1 MKNNQPS
8 NSSSLSRIEKKKS
21 NKSKKTSSTK
31 STKRK
36 KILLYTL
43 AFVIIAGVGSF
54 IFRKEL
60 MIFGFDNVVAPAIE
74 QTLKESYVPLE
85 EAGDSGSQTTTT
97 ASDNEHPFSL
107 LLLGT
112 DQRGKENGLSDS
124 IIYTVIRPED
134 NKALF
139 VSIPRDSFAEI
150 IGAENVKG
158 ARKKNKINSAHSYGG
173 PQMSVDTV
181 KNLLNV
187 PIEYYAT
194 INFNGLVGVTDALGG
209 VELPI
214 TKVIENKSPDHEK
227 LRIEP
232 NKPIY
237 SGEEALMYVRYRED
251 SDFKRTERQR
261 IFLKSALDRMKKID
275 NILNI
280 QNIIEIAGSN
290 FKTNMKSDFIL
301 DLAKKVIIE
310 GGTPEITSHMM
321 QGEGS
326 HTDQW
331 YYILDEDDIKHTHDM
346 IEIWLDPEST
356 EAELVTASEDIAA

>member
-1 MKNNQPS
+1 MKNNQSTPPPAS
-8 NSSSLSRIEKKKS
+8 YALSRIEKKKVKK
-21 NKSKKTSSTK
+21 NKISKKM
-31 STKRK
+31 
-36 KILLYTL
+36 KIWYFSL
-43 AFVIIAGVGSF
+43 AIVLIVGLGSF

-60 MIFGFDNVVAPAIE
+60 MIFGFDNVVVPTIE
-74 QTLKESYVPLE
+74 HTLDESYVPLKE
-85 EAGDSGSQTTTT
+85 TEDDGIQAMTE
-97 ASDNEHPFSL
+97 NKNRPFSI

-112 DQRGKENGLSDS
+112 DQSGKENGLSDS
-124 IIYTVIRPED
+124 IIYTVIRPE
-134 NKALF
+134 NHKALL
-139 VSIPRDSFAEI
+139 VSIPRDSYAEI
-150 IGAENVKG
+150 IGAENIKG
-158 ARKKNKINSAHSYGG
+158 ARKETKINAAHSYGG

-181 KNLLNV
+181 KNLLNA
-187 PIEYYAT
+187 PIDYYAT

-209 VELPI
+209 VVLPI

-237 SGEEALMYVRYRED
+237 SGKEALMYVRYRED

-261 IFLKSALDRMKKID
+261 IFLKAALDRMKRID

-301 DLAKKVIIE
+301 DLAKKVILE
-310 GGTPEITSHMM
+310 GGTPEITSHML
-321 QGEGS
+321 QGEGK

-331 YYILDEDDIKHTHDM
+331 YYILDENDVKRTHEM
-346 IEIWLDPEST
+346 IEIWLNPEST
-356 EAELVTASEDIAA
+356 EADLITASKDEAA

>member
-1 MKNNQPS
+1 MKNKQSTQPPAS
-8 NSSSLSRIEKKKS
+8 FALSRIEKKKVKR
-21 NKSKKTSSTK
+21 NKISKKM
-31 STKRK
+31 
-36 KILLYTL
+36 KIWYISIAIVLLIGL
-43 AFVIIAGVGSF
+43 GSF

-60 MIFGFDNVVAPAIE
+60 MIFGFDNVVAPTIE
-74 QTLKESYVPLE
+74 HTLNESYVPLE
-85 EAGDSGSQTTTT
+85 DTGEPGLQATTENK
-97 ASDNEHPFSL
+97 DRPFSI

-124 IIYTVIRPED
+124 IIYTVLRPQD
-134 NKALF
+134 HKALL
-139 VSIPRDSFAEI
+139 VSIPRDSYAEI
-150 IGAENVKG
+150 IGADNIKG
-158 ARKKNKINSAHSYGG
+158 ARKETKINAAHSYGG

-181 KNLLNV
+181 KNLLNA
-187 PIEYYAT
+187 PIDYYAT

-209 VELPI
+209 VVLPI

-237 SGEEALMYVRYRED
+237 SGKEALMYVRYRED

-261 IFLKSALDRMKKID
+261 IFLKAALDRMKRID

-301 DLAKKVIIE
+301 DLAKMVILE
-310 GGTPEITSHMM
+310 GGTPKITSHML
-321 QGEGS
+321 QGEGK

-331 YYILDEDDIKHTHDM
+331 YYILDENDVKRTHDM
-346 IEIWLDPEST
+346 IEIWLNPEST
-356 EAELVTASEDIAA
+356 EADLITSSKDDAA

>member
-1 MKNNQPS
+1 MKNNQITHAS
-8 NSSSLSRIEKKKS
+8 TLSRIEKRKVKQTKINKK
-21 NKSKKTSSTK
+21 
-31 STKRK
+31 K
-36 KILLYTL
+36 KIWLFSL
-43 AFVIIAGVGSF
+43 AIVLIAGLGSF
-54 IFRKEL
+54 VFRKEL
-60 MIFGFDNVVAPAIE
+60 MIFGFNNVVAPTIE
-74 QTLKESYVPLE
+74 DTLDNSYVPLKEAEDPGLQPTAE
-85 EAGDSGSQTTTT
+85 EN
-97 ASDNEHPFSL
+97 SDRPFSI

-112 DQRGKENGLSDS
+112 DQRGNENGLSDS
-124 IIYTVIRPED
+124 IIYSVIRPND
-134 NKALF
+134 HKALL
-139 VSIPRDSFAEI
+139 VSIPRDSYTEI
-150 IGAENVKG
+150 IGAENIKG
-158 ARKKNKINSAHSYGG
+158 ARKNTKINAAHSYGG

-214 TKVIENKSPDHEK
+214 TKVIENKSPLHEK

-261 IFLKSALDRMKKID
+261 IFLKSALDRMKRID

-301 DLAKKVIIE
+301 DLAKKVLLE
-310 GGTPEITSHMM
+310 GRTPEITSHML

-331 YYILDEDDIKHTHDM
+331 YYMLDENDVKRTHDM
-346 IEIWLDPEST
+346 IEIWLDPDST
-356 EAELVTASEDIAA
+356 ETDLTTASMDIAA

>member
-1 MKNNQPS
+1 MKNKQSTHPPAS
-8 NSSSLSRIEKKKS
+8 FALSRIEKKKGKK
-21 NKSKKTSSTK
+21 NKISKKM
-31 STKRK
+31 
-36 KILLYTL
+36 KIWYFSIATLLL
-43 AFVIIAGVGSF
+43 VGLGSF

-60 MIFGFDNVVAPAIE
+60 MIFGFDNVVAPTIE
-74 QTLKESYVPLE
+74 HTLEESYVPLE
-85 EAGDSGSQTTTT
+85 DTEESGLQATTENK
-97 ASDNEHPFSL
+97 DRPFSI

-124 IIYTVIRPED
+124 IIYTVIRPVD
-134 NKALF
+134 HKALL
-139 VSIPRDSFAEI
+139 VSIPRDSYTEI
-150 IGAENVKG
+150 IGAENIKG
-158 ARKKNKINSAHSYGG
+158 ARKETKINAAHSYGG

-181 KNLLNV
+181 KNLLNA
-187 PIEYYAT
+187 PIDYYAT

-209 VELPI
+209 VVLPI

-237 SGEEALMYVRYRED
+237 SGKEALMYVRYRED

-261 IFLKSALDRMKKID
+261 IFLKAALDRMKRID

-301 DLAKKVIIE
+301 DLAKKVILE
-310 GGTPEITSHMM
+310 GGTPEITSHML
-321 QGEGS
+321 QGEGK

-331 YYILDEDDIKHTHDM
+331 YYILDENDVKRTHDM
-346 IEIWLDPEST
+346 IEIWLNPEST
-356 EAELVTASEDIAA
+356 EADLITTSKDDAA

>member
-1 MKNNQPS
+1 MKNNQSTPPPAS
-8 NSSSLSRIEKKKS
+8 YALSRIEKKKVKK
-21 NKSKKTSSTK
+21 NKISKKM
-31 STKRK
+31 
-36 KILLYTL
+36 KIWYFSL
-43 AFVIIAGVGSF
+43 AIVLIVGLGSF

-60 MIFGFDNVVAPAIE
+60 MIFGFDNVVAPTIE
-74 QTLKESYVPLE
+74 HTLDESYVPLKE
-85 EAGDSGSQTTTT
+85 TEDDGIQAMTE
-97 ASDNEHPFSL
+97 NKNRPFSI

-134 NKALF
+134 HKALL
-139 VSIPRDSFAEI
+139 VSIPRDSYAEI
-150 IGAENVKG
+150 IGAENIKG
-158 ARKKNKINSAHSYGG
+158 ARKETKINAAHSYGG

-181 KNLLNV
+181 KNLLNA
-187 PIEYYAT
+187 PIDYYAT

-209 VELPI
+209 VVLPI

-237 SGEEALMYVRYRED
+237 SGKEALMYVRYRED

-261 IFLKSALDRMKKID
+261 IFLKAALDRMKRID

-280 QNIIEIAGSN
+280 QNIIETAGSN

-301 DLAKKVIIE
+301 DLAKKVILE
-310 GGTPEITSHMM
+310 GGTPEITSHML
-321 QGEGS
+321 QGEGK

-331 YYILDEDDIKHTHDM
+331 YYILDENDVKRTHEM
-346 IEIWLDPEST
+346 IEIWLNPEST
-356 EAELVTASEDIAA
+356 EADLITASKDEAA

>member
-1 MKNNQPS
+1 MKNKQSTHPPAS
-8 NSSSLSRIEKKKS
+8 FALSRIEKKKVKK
-21 NKSKKTSSTK
+21 NKISKKM
-31 STKRK
+31 
-36 KILLYTL
+36 KIWYFSIATLLL
-43 AFVIIAGVGSF
+43 VGLGSF

-60 MIFGFDNVVAPAIE
+60 MIFGFNNVVAPTIE
-74 QTLKESYVPLE
+74 HTLEESYVPLE
-85 EAGDSGSQTTTT
+85 DTEESGLQATTENK
-97 ASDNEHPFSL
+97 DRPFSI

-124 IIYTVIRPED
+124 IIYTVIRPVD
-134 NKALF
+134 HKALL
-139 VSIPRDSFAEI
+139 VSIPRDSYTEI
-150 IGAENVKG
+150 IGAENIKG
-158 ARKKNKINSAHSYGG
+158 ARKETKINAAHSYGG

-181 KNLLNV
+181 KNLLNA
-187 PIEYYAT
+187 PIDYYAT

-209 VELPI
+209 VVLPI

-237 SGEEALMYVRYRED
+237 SGKEALMYVRYRED

-261 IFLKSALDRMKKID
+261 IFLKAALDRMKRID

-301 DLAKKVIIE
+301 DLAKKVILE
-310 GGTPEITSHMM
+310 GGTPEITSHML
-321 QGEGS
+321 QGEGK

-331 YYILDEDDIKHTHDM
+331 YYILDENDVKRTHDM
-346 IEIWLDPEST
+346 IEIWLNPEST
-356 EAELVTASEDIAA
+356 EADLITASKDDAA

>member
-1 MKNNQPS
+1 MKNKQSTHPPAS
-8 NSSSLSRIEKKKS
+8 FTLSRIEKKKVKKS
-21 NKSKKTSSTK
+21 NKISKKM
-31 STKRK
+31 
-36 KILLYTL
+36 KIWYFSL
-43 AFVIIAGVGSF
+43 AIVLIAGLGSF

-60 MIFGFDNVVAPAIE
+60 MIFGFDNVVAPTIE
-74 QTLKESYVPLE
+74 HTLNESYVPLE
-85 EAGDSGSQTTTT
+85 DTEDPGAQATTTENKN
-97 ASDNEHPFSL
+97 DPFSI

-124 IIYTVIRPED
+124 IIYTVIRPLD
-134 NKALF
+134 HKALL
-139 VSIPRDSFAEI
+139 VSIPRDSFTEI
-150 IGAENVKG
+150 IGAEHIKG
-158 ARKKNKINSAHSYGG
+158 ARTKTKINAAHSYGG

-181 KNLLNV
+181 KNLLNA
-187 PIEYYAT
+187 PIDYYAT

-209 VELPI
+209 VVLPI
-214 TKVIENKSPDHEK
+214 TKVIENKNPIHEK

-237 SGEEALMYVRYRED
+237 SGKEALMYVRYRED

-261 IFLKSALDRMKKID
+261 IYLKSALERMKRLD

-301 DLAKKVIIE
+301 DLAKKVILE
-310 GGTPEITSHMM
+310 GGTPEITSHML
-321 QGEGS
+321 QGEGK

-331 YYILDEDDIKHTHDM
+331 YYILDENDVKHTHDM
-346 IEIWLDPEST
+346 IEIWLNPEST
-356 EAELVTASEDIAA
+356 EADLITASKDDDA

>member
-1 MKNNQPS
+1 MKTIQPTH
-8 NSSSLSRIEKKKS
+8 SSTLSRIEKKKA
-21 NKSKKTSSTK
+21 KKTK
-31 STKRK
+31 ITKRK
-36 KILLYTL
+36 KIWLFTL
-43 AFVIIAGVGSF
+43 AFVIIAGLGSF
-54 IFRKEL
+54 VFRKEL
-60 MIFGFDNVVAPAIE
+60 MSFGFDNVVVPTIE
-74 QTLKESYVPLE
+74 RTLNGSYVPLE
-85 EAGDSGSQTTTT
+85 GTEDSTLPTIEDKDQ
-97 ASDNEHPFSL
+97 PFSL

-124 IIYTVIRPED
+124 IIYTVIRPKD
-134 NKALF
+134 HKALF
-139 VSIPRDSFAEI
+139 VSIPRDSYTEI
-150 IGAENVKG
+150 IGAENIKG
-158 ARKKNKINSAHSYGG
+158 ARSKTKINAAHSYGG

-194 INFNGLVGVTDALGG
+194 INFNGLMEITDALGG

-237 SGEEALMYVRYRED
+237 SGKEALMYVRYRED

-261 IFLKSALDRMKKID
+261 IYLKSALDRMKRID

-290 FKTNMKSDFIL
+290 FKTNMKSDFLL
-301 DLAKKVIIE
+301 DLAKKVILD
-310 GGTPEITSHMM
+310 GGTPEITSHML
-321 QGEGS
+321 QGVGS

-331 YYILDEDDIKHTHDM
+331 YYILDEKDVLQTHEM
-346 IEIWLDPEST
+346 IEIWLNPEST
-356 EAELVTASEDIAA
+356 ETDLTTASKADAA

>member
-1 MKNNQPS
+1 MKNKQSTHPPAS
-8 NSSSLSRIEKKKS
+8 FALSRIEKKKVKK
-21 NKSKKTSSTK
+21 NKISKKMKMWYFSIAT
-31 STKRK
+31 
-36 KILLYTL
+36 LLL
-43 AFVIIAGVGSF
+43 VGLGSF

-60 MIFGFDNVVAPAIE
+60 MIFGFDNVVAPTIE
-74 QTLKESYVPLE
+74 HTLEESYVPLE
-85 EAGDSGSQTTTT
+85 DTEESGLQATTENK
-97 ASDNEHPFSL
+97 DRPFSI

-124 IIYTVIRPED
+124 IIYTVIRPID
-134 NKALF
+134 HKALL
-139 VSIPRDSFAEI
+139 VSIPRDSYTEI
-150 IGAENVKG
+150 IGAENIKG
-158 ARKKNKINSAHSYGG
+158 ARKETKINAAHSYGG

-181 KNLLNV
+181 KNLLNA
-187 PIEYYAT
+187 PIDYYAT

-209 VELPI
+209 VVLPI

-237 SGEEALMYVRYRED
+237 SGKEALMYVRYRED

-261 IFLKSALDRMKKID
+261 IFLKAALDRMKRID

-301 DLAKKVIIE
+301 DLAKKVILE
-310 GGTPEITSHMM
+310 GGTPEITSHML
-321 QGEGS
+321 QGEGK

-331 YYILDEDDIKHTHDM
+331 YYILDENDVKRTHDM
-346 IEIWLDPEST
+346 IEIWLNPEST
-356 EAELVTASEDIAA
+356 EADLITASKDDAA

>member
-1 MKNNQPS
+1 MKNKQSTHPPAS
-8 NSSSLSRIEKKKS
+8 FALSRIEKKKVKK
-21 NKSKKTSSTK
+21 NKISKKM
-31 STKRK
+31 
-36 KILLYTL
+36 KIWYFSIATLLL
-43 AFVIIAGVGSF
+43 VGLGSF

-60 MIFGFDNVVAPAIE
+60 MIFGFDNVVAPTIE
-74 QTLKESYVPLE
+74 HTLEESYVPLKDTE
-85 EAGDSGSQTTTT
+85 ESGLQAT
-97 ASDNEHPFSL
+97 AENKDRPFSI

-124 IIYTVIRPED
+124 IIYTVIRPVD
-134 NKALF
+134 HKALL
-139 VSIPRDSFAEI
+139 VSIPRDSYTEI
-150 IGAENVKG
+150 IGAENIKG
-158 ARKKNKINSAHSYGG
+158 ARKETKINAAHSYGG

-181 KNLLNV
+181 KNLLNA
-187 PIEYYAT
+187 PIDYYAT

-209 VELPI
+209 VVLPI

-237 SGEEALMYVRYRED
+237 SGKEALMYVRYRED

-261 IFLKSALDRMKKID
+261 IFLKAALDRMKRID

-301 DLAKKVIIE
+301 DLAKKVILE
-310 GGTPEITSHMM
+310 GGTPEITSHML
-321 QGEGS
+321 QGEGK

-331 YYILDEDDIKHTHDM
+331 YYILDENDVKRTHDM
-346 IEIWLDPEST
+346 IEIWLNPEST
-356 EAELVTASEDIAA
+356 EADLITASKDDAA

>member
-1 MKNNQPS
+1 MKNKQSTHPPAS
-8 NSSSLSRIEKKKS
+8 FALSRIEKKKVKK
-21 NKSKKTSSTK
+21 NKISKKM
-31 STKRK
+31 
-36 KILLYTL
+36 KIWYFSIATLLL
-43 AFVIIAGVGSF
+43 VGLGSF

-60 MIFGFDNVVAPAIE
+60 MIFGFDNVVAPTIE
-74 QTLKESYVPLE
+74 HTLEESYVPLE
-85 EAGDSGSQTTTT
+85 DTEESGLQATTENK
-97 ASDNEHPFSL
+97 DRPFSI

-124 IIYTVIRPED
+124 IIYTVIRPID
-134 NKALF
+134 HKALL
-139 VSIPRDSFAEI
+139 VSIPRDSYTEI
-150 IGAENVKG
+150 IGAENIKG
-158 ARKKNKINSAHSYGG
+158 ARKETKINAAHSYGG

-181 KNLLNV
+181 KNLLNA
-187 PIEYYAT
+187 PIDYYAT

-209 VELPI
+209 VVLPI

-237 SGEEALMYVRYRED
+237 SGKEALMYVRYRED

-261 IFLKSALDRMKKID
+261 IFLKAALDRMKRID

-301 DLAKKVIIE
+301 DLAKKVILE
-310 GGTPEITSHMM
+310 GGTPEITSHML
-321 QGEGS
+321 QGEGK

-331 YYILDEDDIKHTHDM
+331 YYILDENDVKRTHDM
-346 IEIWLDPEST
+346 IEIWLNPEST
-356 EAELVTASEDIAA
+356 EADLITASKDDAA

>member
-1 MKNNQPS
+1 MKNNQSTPPPAS
-8 NSSSLSRIEKKKS
+8 YALSRIEKKKIKK
-21 NKSKKTSSTK
+21 NKISKKM
-31 STKRK
+31 
-36 KILLYTL
+36 KIWYFSL
-43 AFVIIAGVGSF
+43 AIVLIVGLGAF

-60 MIFGFDNVVAPAIE
+60 MIFGFDNVVAPTIE
-74 QTLKESYVPLE
+74 HTLDGSYVPLKE
-85 EAGDSGSQTTTT
+85 TEDDGIQAMTE
-97 ASDNEHPFSL
+97 NKNRPFSI

-134 NKALF
+134 HKALL
-139 VSIPRDSFAEI
+139 VSIPRDSYAEI
-150 IGAENVKG
+150 IGAENIKG
-158 ARKKNKINSAHSYGG
+158 ARKETKINAAHSYGG

-181 KNLLNV
+181 KNLLNA
-187 PIEYYAT
+187 PIDYYAT

-209 VELPI
+209 VVLPI

-237 SGEEALMYVRYRED
+237 SGKEALMYVRYRED

-261 IFLKSALDRMKKID
+261 IFLKAALDRMKRID

-301 DLAKKVIIE
+301 DLAKKVILE
-310 GGTPEITSHMM
+310 GGTPEITSHML
-321 QGEGS
+321 QGEGK

-331 YYILDEDDIKHTHDM
+331 YYILDENDVKRTHEM
-346 IEIWLDPEST
+346 IEIWLNPEST
-356 EAELVTASEDIAA
+356 EADLITASKDEAA

>member
-1 MKNNQPS
+1 MKNNQSTPPPAS
-8 NSSSLSRIEKKKS
+8 YALSRIEKKKVKK
-21 NKSKKTSSTK
+21 NKISKKMKIWYSS
-31 STKRK
+31 
-36 KILLYTL
+36 L
-43 AFVIIAGVGSF
+43 AIVLIVGLGAF

-60 MIFGFDNVVAPAIE
+60 MIFGFDNVVAPTIE
-74 QTLKESYVPLE
+74 HTLDGSYAPLKETE
-85 EAGDSGSQTTTT
+85 DDGIQAMTE
-97 ASDNEHPFSL
+97 NKNRPFSI

-134 NKALF
+134 HKALLI
-139 VSIPRDSFAEI
+139 SIPRDSYAEI
-150 IGAENVKG
+150 IGAENIKG
-158 ARKKNKINSAHSYGG
+158 ARKETKINAAHSYGG

-181 KNLLNV
+181 KNLLNA
-187 PIEYYAT
+187 PIDYYAT

-209 VELPI
+209 VVLPI

-237 SGEEALMYVRYRED
+237 SGKEALMYVRYRED

-261 IFLKSALDRMKKID
+261 IFLKAALDRMKRID

-301 DLAKKVIIE
+301 DLAKKVILE
-310 GGTPEITSHMM
+310 GGTPEITSHML
-321 QGEGS
+321 QGEGK

-331 YYILDEDDIKHTHDM
+331 YYILDENDVKRTHEM
-346 IEIWLDPEST
+346 IEIWLNPEST
-356 EAELVTASEDIAA
+356 EADLITASKDEAA

>member
-1 MKNNQPS
+1 MKNKQSTHPPAS
-8 NSSSLSRIEKKKS
+8 FALSRIEKKKVKK
-21 NKSKKTSSTK
+21 NKISKKMKIWYFSIAT
-31 STKRK
+31 
-36 KILLYTL
+36 ILLVGL
-43 AFVIIAGVGSF
+43 GSF

-60 MIFGFDNVVAPAIE
+60 MIFGFDNVVAPTIE
-74 QTLKESYVPLE
+74 HTLEESYVPLE
-85 EAGDSGSQTTTT
+85 DTEESGLQATKGNK
-97 ASDNEHPFSL
+97 DRPFSI

-124 IIYTVIRPED
+124 IIYTVIRPVD
-134 NKALF
+134 HKALL
-139 VSIPRDSFAEI
+139 VSIPRDSYTEI
-150 IGAENVKG
+150 IGAENIKG
-158 ARKKNKINSAHSYGG
+158 ARKETKINAAHSYGG

-181 KNLLNV
+181 KNLLNA
-187 PIEYYAT
+187 PIDYYAT

-209 VELPI
+209 VVLPI

-237 SGEEALMYVRYRED
+237 SGKEALMYVRYRED

-261 IFLKSALDRMKKID
+261 IFLKAALDRMKRID

-301 DLAKKVIIE
+301 DLAKKVILE
-310 GGTPEITSHMM
+310 GRTPEITSHMLR
-321 QGEGS
+321 GEGK

-331 YYILDEDDIKHTHDM
+331 YYILDENDVKRTHDM
-346 IEIWLDPEST
+346 IEIWLNPEST
-356 EAELVTASEDIAA
+356 EADLITASKDDAA

>member
-1 MKNNQPS
+1 MKNNQPKH
-8 NSSSLSRIEKKKS
+8 SSSLSRIEKRKE
-21 NKSKKTSSTK
+21 KKTKYS
-31 STKRK
+31 KRK
-36 KILLYTL
+36 KIWISTL
-43 AFVIIAGVGSF
+43 AFVLIVGLASF

-60 MIFGFDNVVAPAIE
+60 MAFGFDNVVAPTIE
-74 QTLKESYVPLE
+74 QTLKDSYVPLE
-85 EAGDSGSQTTTT
+85 ET
-97 ASDNEHPFSL
+97 ADPGVQPTPDKDQPFSL

-134 NKALF
+134 NRVLL
-139 VSIPRDSFAEI
+139 VSIPRDSYAEI

-158 ARKKNKINSAHSYGG
+158 ARKNNKINSAHSYGG

-181 KNLLNV
+181 KNLLDA

-214 TKVIENKSPDHEK
+214 TKVIENKSPEHEK

-261 IFLKSALDRMKKID
+261 IFLKAALDRMKRID

-280 QNIIEIAGSN
+280 QKIIEIAGSN
-290 FKTNMKSDFIL
+290 FKTNMKSDFIQ
-301 DLAKKVIIE
+301 DLAKKVILE
-310 GGTPEITSHMM
+310 GGTPQITSHML

-326 HTDQW
+326 RKDQW
-331 YYILDEDDIKHTHDM
+331 YYMLDEDDVKRTHDM
-346 IEIWLDPEST
+346 IEIWLDPKST
-356 EAELVTASEDIAA
+356 ETDLITASKDNSA

>member
-1 MKNNQPS
+1 MKNKQSTHPPAS
-8 NSSSLSRIEKKKS
+8 FALSRIEKKKVKK
-21 NKSKKTSSTK
+21 NKISKKM
-31 STKRK
+31 
-36 KILLYTL
+36 KIWYISIAIVLLIGL
-43 AFVIIAGVGSF
+43 GSF

-60 MIFGFDNVVAPAIE
+60 MIFGFDNVVAPTIE
-74 QTLKESYVPLE
+74 HTLNESYVPLE
-85 EAGDSGSQTTTT
+85 DTGEPGLQATTENK
-97 ASDNEHPFSL
+97 DRPFSI

-124 IIYTVIRPED
+124 IIYTVLRPQD
-134 NKALF
+134 HKALL
-139 VSIPRDSFAEI
+139 VSIPRDSYAEI
-150 IGAENVKG
+150 IGAENIKG
-158 ARKKNKINSAHSYGG
+158 ARKETKINAAHSYGG

-181 KNLLNV
+181 KNLLNA
-187 PIEYYAT
+187 PIDYYAT

-209 VELPI
+209 VVLPI

-237 SGEEALMYVRYRED
+237 SGKEALMYVRYRED

-261 IFLKSALDRMKKID
+261 IFLKAALDRMKRID

-301 DLAKKVIIE
+301 DLAKKVILE
-310 GGTPEITSHMM
+310 GGTPEITSHML
-321 QGEGS
+321 QGEGK

-331 YYILDEDDIKHTHDM
+331 YYILDENDVKRTHDM
-346 IEIWLDPEST
+346 IEIWLNPEST
-356 EAELVTASEDIAA
+356 EADLITASKDDAA

>member
-1 MKNNQPS
+1 MKSKQSTHPPAS
-8 NSSSLSRIEKKKS
+8 FALSRIEKKKVKK
-21 NKSKKTSSTK
+21 NKISK
-31 STKRK
+31 RM
-36 KILLYTL
+36 KIWYFSIATLLL
-43 AFVIIAGVGSF
+43 IGLGSF

-60 MIFGFDNVVAPAIE
+60 MIFGFDNVVAPTIE
-74 QTLKESYVPLE
+74 HTLEESYVPLE
-85 EAGDSGSQTTTT
+85 DTEESGLQATTENK
-97 ASDNEHPFSL
+97 DRPFSI

-124 IIYTVIRPED
+124 IIYTVIRPVD
-134 NKALF
+134 HKALL
-139 VSIPRDSFAEI
+139 VSIPRDSYTEI
-150 IGAENVKG
+150 IGAENIKG
-158 ARKKNKINSAHSYGG
+158 ARKETKINAAHSYGG

-181 KNLLNV
+181 KNLLNA
-187 PIEYYAT
+187 PIDYYAT

-209 VELPI
+209 VVLPI

-237 SGEEALMYVRYRED
+237 SGKEALMYVRYRED

-261 IFLKSALDRMKKID
+261 IFLKAALDRMKRID

-301 DLAKKVIIE
+301 DLAKKVILE
-310 GGTPEITSHMM
+310 GGTPEITSHML
-321 QGEGS
+321 QGEGK

-331 YYILDEDDIKHTHDM
+331 YYILDENDVKRTHDM
-346 IEIWLDPEST
+346 IEIWLNPEST
-356 EAELVTASEDIAA
+356 EADLITASKDDAA

>member
-1 MKNNQPS
+1 MKNKQSTHPPAS
-8 NSSSLSRIEKKKS
+8 FALSRIEKKKVKK
-21 NKSKKTSSTK
+21 NKISKKM
-31 STKRK
+31 
-36 KILLYTL
+36 KIWYFSIATLLL
-43 AFVIIAGVGSF
+43 VGLGSF

-60 MIFGFDNVVAPAIE
+60 MIFGFDNVVAPTIE
-74 QTLKESYVPLE
+74 HTLEESYVPLE
-85 EAGDSGSQTTTT
+85 DTEESGLQATTENK
-97 ASDNEHPFSL
+97 DRPFSI

-124 IIYTVIRPED
+124 IIYTVIRPVD
-134 NKALF
+134 HKALL
-139 VSIPRDSFAEI
+139 VSIPRDSYTEI
-150 IGAENVKG
+150 IGAENIKG
-158 ARKKNKINSAHSYGG
+158 ARKETKINAAHSYGG

-181 KNLLNV
+181 KNLLNA
-187 PIEYYAT
+187 PIDYYAT

-209 VELPI
+209 VVLPI

-237 SGEEALMYVRYRED
+237 SGKEALMYVRYRED

-261 IFLKSALDRMKKID
+261 IFLKAALDRMKRID

-301 DLAKKVIIE
+301 DLAKKVILE
-310 GGTPEITSHMM
+310 GGTPEITSHML
-321 QGEGS
+321 QGEGK

-331 YYILDEDDIKHTHDM
+331 YYILDENDVKRTHDM
-346 IEIWLDPEST
+346 IEIWLNPEST
-356 EAELVTASEDIAA
+356 EADLITASKDDAA

>member
-1 MKNNQPS
+1 MKNKQSHLPAS
-8 NSSSLSRIEKKKS
+8 FALSRIEKKKVKK
-21 NKSKKTSSTK
+21 NKISKKM
-31 STKRK
+31 
-36 KILLYTL
+36 KIWYFSIATLLL
-43 AFVIIAGVGSF
+43 VGLGSF

-60 MIFGFDNVVAPAIE
+60 MIFGFDNVIAPTIE
-74 QTLKESYVPLE
+74 HTLEESYVPLE
-85 EAGDSGSQTTTT
+85 DTEESGLQATTENK
-97 ASDNEHPFSL
+97 DRPFSI

-124 IIYTVIRPED
+124 IIYTVIRPVD
-134 NKALF
+134 HKALL
-139 VSIPRDSFAEI
+139 VSIPRDSYTEI
-150 IGAENVKG
+150 IGAENIKG
-158 ARKKNKINSAHSYGG
+158 ARKETKINAAHSYGG

-181 KNLLNV
+181 KNLLNA
-187 PIEYYAT
+187 PIDYYAT

-209 VELPI
+209 VVLPI

-237 SGEEALMYVRYRED
+237 SGKEALMYVRYRED

-261 IFLKSALDRMKKID
+261 IFLKAALDRMKRID

-301 DLAKKVIIE
+301 DLAKKVILE
-310 GGTPEITSHMM
+310 GGTPEITSHML
-321 QGEGS
+321 QGEGK

-331 YYILDEDDIKHTHDM
+331 YYILDENDVKRTHDM
-346 IEIWLDPEST
+346 IEIWLNPEST
-356 EAELVTASEDIAA
+356 EADLITASKDDAA

>member
-1 MKNNQPS
+1 MKNSQPS
-8 NSSSLSRIEKKKS
+8 HSSSLSRIEKKKE
-21 NKSKKTSSTK
+21 SKRKKTK

-36 KILLYTL
+36 KIWLSVL
-43 AFVIIAGVGSF
+43 AFVIVAGIGSF

-85 EAGDSGSQTTTT
+85 EAENPGLQITT
-97 ASDNEHPFSL
+97 DNKNNPFSL

-139 VSIPRDSFAEI
+139 VSIPRDSYAEI

-237 SGEEALMYVRYRED
+237 SGAEALMYVRYRED

-321 QGEGS
+321 LGEGN

-356 EAELVTASEDIAA
+356 EAELVNASKDIAA

>member
-1 MKNNQPS
+1 MKNKQSTHPPAS
-8 NSSSLSRIEKKKS
+8 FALSRIEKKKVKR
-21 NKSKKTSSTK
+21 NKISKKM
-31 STKRK
+31 
-36 KILLYTL
+36 KIWYVSIAIVLLIGL
-43 AFVIIAGVGSF
+43 GSF

-60 MIFGFDNVVAPAIE
+60 MIFGFDNVVAPTIE
-74 QTLKESYVPLE
+74 HTLNESYVPLE
-85 EAGDSGSQTTTT
+85 DTGEPGLQATTENK
-97 ASDNEHPFSL
+97 DRPFSI

-124 IIYTVIRPED
+124 IIYTVLRPQD
-134 NKALF
+134 HKALL
-139 VSIPRDSFAEI
+139 VSIPRDSYAEI
-150 IGAENVKG
+150 IGAENIKG
-158 ARKKNKINSAHSYGG
+158 ARKETKINAAHSYGG

-181 KNLLNV
+181 KNLLNA
-187 PIEYYAT
+187 PIDYYAT

-209 VELPI
+209 VVLPI

-237 SGEEALMYVRYRED
+237 SGKEALMYVRYRED

-261 IFLKSALDRMKKID
+261 VFLKAALDRMKRID

-301 DLAKKVIIE
+301 DLAKKVILE
-310 GGTPEITSHMM
+310 GGTPEITSHML
-321 QGEGS
+321 QGEGK

-331 YYILDEDDIKHTHDM
+331 YYILDENDVKRTHDM
-346 IEIWLDPEST
+346 IEIWLNPEST
-356 EAELVTASEDIAA
+356 EADLISASKDDAA

>member
-1 MKNNQPS
+1 MKNKQSTHPPAS
-8 NSSSLSRIEKKKS
+8 FALSRIEKKKVKK
-21 NKSKKTSSTK
+21 NKISKKM
-31 STKRK
+31 
-36 KILLYTL
+36 KIWYISIATLLL
-43 AFVIIAGVGSF
+43 VGLGSF

-60 MIFGFDNVVAPAIE
+60 MIFGFDNVVAPTIE
-74 QTLKESYVPLE
+74 HTLKESYVPLE
-85 EAGDSGSQTTTT
+85 NTGESGLQATTENK
-97 ASDNEHPFSL
+97 DRPFSI

-134 NKALF
+134 HKALL
-139 VSIPRDSFAEI
+139 VSIPRDSFTEI
-150 IGAENVKG
+150 IGAENIKG
-158 ARKKNKINSAHSYGG
+158 ARKETKINAAHSYGG

-181 KNLLNV
+181 KNLLNA
-187 PIEYYAT
+187 PIDYYAT

-209 VELPI
+209 VVLPI

-237 SGEEALMYVRYRED
+237 SGKEALMYVRYRED

-261 IFLKSALDRMKKID
+261 IFLKAALDRMKRID

-280 QNIIEIAGSN
+280 QKIIEIAGSN

-301 DLAKKVIIE
+301 DLAKKIILE
-310 GGTPEITSHMM
+310 GGTPEITSHML
-321 QGEGS
+321 QGEGK

-331 YYILDEDDIKHTHDM
+331 YYILDENDVKRTHDM
-346 IEIWLDPEST
+346 IEIWLNPAST
-356 EAELVTASEDIAA
+356 EADLITASKDDAA

>member
-1 MKNNQPS
+1 MKNKQSTHPPAS
-8 NSSSLSRIEKKKS
+8 FALSRIEKKKVKK
-21 NKSKKTSSTK
+21 NKISKKM
-31 STKRK
+31 
-36 KILLYTL
+36 KIWYFSIATLLL
-43 AFVIIAGVGSF
+43 VGLGSF

-60 MIFGFDNVVAPAIE
+60 MIFGFDNVVAPTIE
-74 QTLKESYVPLE
+74 HTLEESYVPLE
-85 EAGDSGSQTTTT
+85 DTEESGLQATTENK
-97 ASDNEHPFSL
+97 DRPFSI

-124 IIYTVIRPED
+124 IIYTVIRPID
-134 NKALF
+134 HKALL
-139 VSIPRDSFAEI
+139 VSIPRDSYTEI
-150 IGAENVKG
+150 IGAENIKG
-158 ARKKNKINSAHSYGG
+158 ARKETKINAAHSYGG

-181 KNLLNV
+181 KNLLNA
-187 PIEYYAT
+187 PIDYYAT

-209 VELPI
+209 VVLPI

-237 SGEEALMYVRYRED
+237 SGKEALMYVRYRED

-261 IFLKSALDRMKKID
+261 IFLKAALDRMKRID

-301 DLAKKVIIE
+301 DLAKKVILE
-310 GGTPEITSHMM
+310 GGTPEITSHML
-321 QGEGS
+321 QGEGK

-331 YYILDEDDIKHTHDM
+331 YYILNENDVKRTHDM
-346 IEIWLDPEST
+346 IEIWLNPEST
-356 EAELVTASEDIAA
+356 EADLITASKDDAA